1 MINSEHKLKNYFK
14 VFIYHKW
21 NIEGNDFA
29 GSRMYSINDFNQNFF
44 NSISI
49 QNENLINDLLKLL

>member
-29 GSRMYSINDFNQNFF
+29 GSRMYSINDFN
-44 NSISI
+44 
-49 QNENLINDLLKLL
+49 